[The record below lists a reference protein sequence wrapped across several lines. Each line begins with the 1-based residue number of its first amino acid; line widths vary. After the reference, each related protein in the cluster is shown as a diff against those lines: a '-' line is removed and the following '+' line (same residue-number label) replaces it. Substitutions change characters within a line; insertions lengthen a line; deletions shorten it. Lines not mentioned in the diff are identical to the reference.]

1 MKKYSPAAMLHP
13 KTGASSPAARRIVM
27 LAAAAAFMVLNAV
40 LLSCAGSGYADP
52 APGPEGGPTGASA
65 SAGSSDADGPAAPGS
80 SEREG
85 PVSTSPDESWFLVT
99 EVNGD
104 TRHYTVYID
113 TSTIQ
118 TVDGEVMS
126 WSKLIFPED
135 QKDSDGLTYREVRI
149 ASAINCEKRTYMY
162 SASKFYDALGRMV
175 YHESIETPR
184 SPIPGGTV
192 SEYIANFVCGY
203 TPPAPSGGSA
213 PPPSKKSP

>member
-1 MKKYSPAAMLHP
+1 
-13 KTGASSPAARRIVM
+13 M
-27 LAAAAAFMVLNAV
+27 LAAAAVFAILNIM
-40 LLSCAGSGYADP
+40 LLSCTGSGYAGS
-52 APGPEGGPTGASA
+52 APELESSSTGASA
-65 SAGSSDADGPAAPGS
+65 SSGASDADGS
-80 SEREG
+80 SSAVPSEQEG

-104 TRHYTVYID
+104 TRHYTVYVD

-118 TVDGEVMS
+118 TVDDEVMS
-126 WSKLIFPED
+126 WSKLVFPED

-149 ASAINCEKRTYMY
+149 ASAINCDKRTYMY

-203 TPPAPSGGSA
+203 TPPASSGGSA
-213 PPPSKKSP
+213 PPPSK

>member
-1 MKKYSPAAMLHP
+1 MKRNSPTATLHT
-13 KTGASSPAARRIVM
+13 KTYAFPPAARRVVM
-27 LAAAAAFMVLNAV
+27 LASAAAFAILNVL
-40 LLSCAGSGYADP
+40 LLSCTGSGYADS
-52 APGPEGGPTGASA
+52 APDLESGSTGASA
-65 SAGSSDADGPAAPGS
+65 SAGSSEADGSATGS
-80 SEREG
+80 SGQEG
-85 PVSTSPDESWFLVT
+85 PVSVSPDESWFLVT

-113 TSTIQ
+113 TSTIE

-126 WSKLIFPED
+126 WSKLVFPED

-149 ASAINCEKRTYMY
+149 ASAINCTKRTYMY

-203 TPPAPSGGSA
+203 TPPASSVGLA
-213 PPPSKKSP
+213 PPPSK

>member
-1 MKKYSPAAMLHP
+1 MKKNGIKATLHP
-13 KTGASSPAARRIVM
+13 KADAISPAVRGIVM
-27 LAAAAAFMVLNAV
+27 LAAVAAFAILNV
-40 LLSCAGSGYADP
+40 MLLSCTGSGYAGS
-52 APGPEGGPTGASA
+52 APDMDSGSTGASA
-65 SAGSSDADGPAAPGS
+65 SSGSSDADGSAGGS

-85 PVSTSPDESWFLVT
+85 PVSASSDESWFLVT

-118 TVDGEVMS
+118 TVDDEVLS
-126 WSKLIFPED
+126 WSKLVFPED

-149 ASAINCEKRTYMY
+149 ASAINCTKRTYMY

-203 TPPAPSGGSA
+203 TPPASSGGSA
-213 PPPSKKSP
+213 PPPSK

>member
-1 MKKYSPAAMLHP
+1 MF
-13 KTGASSPAARRIVM
+13 V
-27 LAAAAAFMVLNAV
+27 LAAAAVFAMLNVV
-40 LLSCAGSGYADP
+40 LLSCAGSGYADS
-52 APGPEGGPTGASA
+52 APSGSTGATA
-65 SAGSSDADGPAAPGS
+65 SAGSSDADGAAS
-80 SEREG
+80 SGPSGQEG

-126 WSKLIFPED
+126 WSKLVFPED

-175 YHESIETPR
+175 YNESIETPR

-213 PPPSKKSP
+213 PPPSK

>member
-1 MKKYSPAAMLHP
+1 MKRNSLTAMLHP
-13 KTGASSPAARRIVM
+13 KTNASSPASRGVVI
-27 LAAAAAFMVLNAV
+27 LAAAAAFAILNIM
-40 LLSCAGSGYADP
+40 LLSCTGSGYASS
-52 APGPEGGPTGASA
+52 APDLESGSKGASA
-65 SAGSSDADGPAAPGS
+65 SAGSSDADGSASAGA
-80 SEREG
+80 SEQEG

-104 TRHYTVYID
+104 TRDYTVYVD

-118 TVDGEVMS
+118 TVDDEVMS
-126 WSKLIFPED
+126 WSKLVFPED

-149 ASAINCEKRTYMY
+149 ASAINCDKRTYMY

-192 SEYIANFVCGY
+192 SEYIANLVCGY
-203 TPPAPSGGSA
+203 TPPASSGGSA
-213 PPPSKKSP
+213 PPPSK

>member
-1 MKKYSPAAMLHP
+1 MKKTGPTATLHP
-13 KTGASSPAARRIVM
+13 KTAISPQVRRIFV
-27 LAAAAAFMVLNAV
+27 LAAAAAFAMLSVA
-40 LLSCAGSGYADP
+40 LLSCTGRGYADP
-52 APGPEGGPTGASA
+52 VPGSDGGSTAASA
-65 SAGSSDADGPAAPGS
+65 RAGSSGADGSAAPGS
-80 SEREG
+80 SG
-85 PVSTSPDESWFLVT
+85 PVSASDDESWFLVT
-99 EVNGD
+99 EVKGD
-104 TRHYTVYID
+104 TRNYTVYID

-126 WSKLIFPED
+126 WSKLVFPDD

-149 ASAINCEKRTYMY
+149 ASAINCTERTYMY

-175 YHESIETPR
+175 YNESIETPR

-213 PPPSKKSP
+213 PPPSK